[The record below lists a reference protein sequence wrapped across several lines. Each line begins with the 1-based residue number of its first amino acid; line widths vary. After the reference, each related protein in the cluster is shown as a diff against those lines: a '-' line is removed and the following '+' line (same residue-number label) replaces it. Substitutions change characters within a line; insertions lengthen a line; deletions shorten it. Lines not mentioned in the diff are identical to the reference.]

1 MIQDNAMLYLG
12 TLSEGE
18 NDKLAKYQDITENI
32 LITNTYVA
40 KIGLLRIG
48 ELMTGQFNQYRNNKT
63 YWTITSNN
71 DSNVCNIGSHG
82 NGHGDSSTNSNGIK
96 PAMILKQNVVI
107 TGGDGT
113 MNSPFTL
120 SIQ

>member
-48 ELMTGQFNQYRNNKT
+48 ELMTGQFN
-63 YWTITSNN
+63 
-71 DSNVCNIGSHG
+71 
-82 NGHGDSSTNSNGIK
+82 
-96 PAMILKQNVVI
+96 
-107 TGGDGT
+107 
-113 MNSPFTL
+113 
-120 SIQ
+120 